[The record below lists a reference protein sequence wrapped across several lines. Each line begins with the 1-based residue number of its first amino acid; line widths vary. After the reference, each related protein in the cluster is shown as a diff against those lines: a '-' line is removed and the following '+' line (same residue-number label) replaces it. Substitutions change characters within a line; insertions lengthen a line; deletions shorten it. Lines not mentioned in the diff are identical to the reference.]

1 MMNLFGR
8 FVRETEGQ
16 DIIEY
21 ALLAALLGIVSY
33 VIIGTVGTSVSTKFN
48 TLNTSLTG
56 S

>member
-1 MMNLFGR
+1 MKISVHVGLL
-8 FVRETEGQ
+8 TLL
-16 DIIEY
+16 
-21 ALLAALLGIVSY
+21 LLAALLGIVSY